1 MKKNHII
8 MASVLVMLAIF
19 AVGAS
24 LYSAKQVE
32 TKNQLAAEN
41 TSAFIAKHSPRKGN
55 PNAKVTIVEFFD
67 PACHTCKQFHPV
79 IVDLLQKHPA
89 KLQVVVRYS
98 PFHQGSDQMVAILE
112 ASRKQNKFWDTLEL
126 MYETQDNWAINH
138 QARADLFWNYLN
150 TTKLLDM
157 EQMIKDLNDPA
168 IGQVIQQDLADGKAL
183 GANKTPSFFVNGKP
197 LPSFGYDQLINLVNS
212 ELEANY

>member
-1 MKKNHII
+1 MKKNQII
-8 MASVLVMLAIF
+8 IAAVFVMLGIF
-19 AVGAS
+19 ALATYI
-24 LYSAKQVE
+24 YSAQQTE
-32 TKNQLAAEN
+32 TKTQLAAQN
-41 TSAFIAKHSPRKGN
+41 TSAFIADHSPRKGN

-79 IVDLLQKHPA
+79 IVDLLQKYPA
-89 KLQVVVRYS
+89 KIQLVVRYS

-138 QARADLFWNYLN
+138 QARADLFWSYLK

-157 EQMIKDLNDPA
+157 ERMIKDLNDPA
-168 IGQVIQQDLADGKAL
+168 IGQVIQQDLADGKTL
-183 GANKTPSFFVNGKP
+183 GANKTPTFFVNGKP
-197 LPSFGYDQLINLVNS
+197 LPSFGYDQLINLVNN